1 MVQSPTRPPIDPWS
15 FLVLADWHAAEF
27 FATQPSKKSHYYEE
41 TKNEIQYISKTFGG
55 DLVVLP
61 GDINGALPG
70 ESGGGKWEREEFAE
84 VFKPKLNVKNR
95 IRKAGENCYTA
106 VKDLFAAAGYEL
118 LFVALG
124 DHEIGGNSWG
134 QQNKR
139 KLDALP
145 AFHSTFTKWYN
156 THPTTDQFLFP
167 KPIGSVPSRPLGT
180 KFESSSYAYKHKNA
194 LFITLDGFKQLP
206 EPFIDRKHGTG
217 GEGVITCTVDG
228 EHLKWLRKI
237 LRAAK
242 KDNSIRH
249 IFVQSHLPV
258 IQPVR
263 KVACSGQFMDN
274 GEESAFWKLM
284 VKYGVDIYFAGEV
297 HANTATQDP
306 GSKLIQIVSRG
317 NQFNNFLK
325 IEVTDNTLN
334 VTAYNEVGPKRMNNK
349 NHTVHGNLMIDKLE
363 CDTMASPPKNSTM
376 SLSRKPSPSAVSEIT
391 GCAHTRISSSG
402 ALTLLDRT
410 TALLH
415 FDFEEIVPL
424 GSRQV
429 IGLQHDD
436 HFETLVTKSI
446 IIRGTK
452 SEEALPNLGSF
463 DRT

>member
-1 MVQSPTRPPIDPWS
+1 
-15 FLVLADWHAAEF
+15 
-27 FATQPSKKSHYYEE
+27 
-41 TKNEIQYISKTFGG
+41 
-55 DLVVLP
+55 
-61 GDINGALPG
+61 
-70 ESGGGKWEREEFAE
+70 
-84 VFKPKLNVKNR
+84 
-95 IRKAGENCYTA
+95 
-106 VKDLFAAAGYEL
+106 
-118 LFVALG
+118 
-124 DHEIGGNSWG
+124 
-134 QQNKR
+134 
-139 KLDALP
+139 
-145 AFHSTFTKWYN
+145 
-156 THPTTDQFLFP
+156 
-167 KPIGSVPSRPLGT
+167 
-180 KFESSSYAYKHKNA
+180 
-194 LFITLDGFKQLP
+194 
-206 EPFIDRKHGTG
+206 
-217 GEGVITCTVDG
+217 
-228 EHLKWLRKI
+228 
-237 LRAAK
+237 
-242 KDNSIRH
+242 
-249 IFVQSHLPV
+249 
-258 IQPVR
+258 
-263 KVACSGQFMDN
+263 MDN

-463 DRT
+463 DQPYDAQISNVTLVHQQSSRGKYYAQFTGKSRFGIFGNGPHTPGLGISFALDNKGWESQTLFIS